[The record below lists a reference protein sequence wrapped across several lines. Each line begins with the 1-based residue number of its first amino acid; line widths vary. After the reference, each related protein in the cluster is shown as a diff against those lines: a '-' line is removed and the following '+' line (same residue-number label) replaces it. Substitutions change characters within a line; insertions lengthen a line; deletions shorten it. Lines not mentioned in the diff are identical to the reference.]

1 MSDSFFQRYS
11 RHVLVAFAC
20 LFPLMAWAAL
30 RAHDVRDNSVLGW
43 LPERSPVT
51 IAYRKFLR
59 VFGPDEAVLAS
70 WEGCVLD
77 APALERLA
85 VAVEQ
90 HQQAEAAGGPAWFAD
105 VATGTRLRDSVIAS
119 GRVDAAT
126 ATERLSGVLV
136 GADGQ
141 TTCGLVTLQPLA
153 DDGRRAAVDWVS
165 QQAAAAAGIS

>member
-1 MSDSFFQRYS
+1 MRRHRGGPAHRLGSIKLSAPRRIASRSRIPGSARNGLASRFRVMSDSFFQRYS

-77 APALERLA
+77 APAL
-85 VAVEQ
+85 
-90 HQQAEAAGGPAWFAD
+90 
-105 VATGTRLRDSVIAS
+105 
-119 GRVDAAT
+119 
-126 ATERLSGVLV
+126 
-136 GADGQ
+136 
-141 TTCGLVTLQPLA
+141 
-153 DDGRRAAVDWVS
+153 
-165 QQAAAAAGIS
+165 